1 MNNGRAGGR
10 ERTVKHL
17 ISAAAGVNVG
27 KHRANNEDNLYFNGV
42 YLTEQAR
49 EQPASFE
56 AECAD
61 VRQIY
66 AVCDGMGG
74 EQYGELASLL
84 TVETVRRY
92 ADIVRGDTKKSLDEK
107 IRECI
112 ISANDLVCRA
122 QKDNG
127 AKRIGTTFALLAVDG
142 RTAGIYNMGD
152 SRVYLLRDGAIAQL
166 SEDHTYVAS
175 ISKLL
180 GLTPEQEKS
189 HPMRNRLTRYIGI
202 DSSEVPIDAYSSTLK
217 MKKKDIFLLCSDGLS
232 DAVDDDEMR
241 RILTEAGN
249 PAEAVSQLMDAAL
262 VEGKDNITVI
272 VVAYNME

>member
-1 MNNGRAGGR
+1 M
-10 ERTVKHL
+10 KHL

-27 KHRANNEDNLYFNGV
+27 KHRANNEDNLYFNGA

-49 EQPASFE
+49 EQPVSFDD
-56 AECAD
+56 ECAD
-61 VRQIY
+61 ARQIY

-92 ADIVRGDTKKSLDEK
+92 ADIVRSDIKKSLDEQ

-112 ISANDLVCRA
+112 ISANDLVCQA

-127 AKRIGTTFALLAVDG
+127 ANRIGTTLALLAVDG
-142 RTAGIYNMGD
+142 RTASVYNMGD
-152 SRVYLLRDGAIAQL
+152 SRVYLLRDGVIAQL

-175 ISKLL
+175 ISKFLD
-180 GLTPEQEKS
+180 LTPEQEKS

-202 DSSEVPIDAYSSTLK
+202 DSYAVPIEAHSSTLK
-217 MKKKDIFLLCSDGLS
+217 MKKKDVFLLCSDGLS

-249 PAEAVSQLMDAAL
+249 PAEAVNQLMDAAL

-272 VVAYNME
+272 VVVYNIA

>member
-1 MNNGRAGGR
+1 M
-10 ERTVKHL
+10 KHL

-27 KHRANNEDNLYFNGV
+27 KHRANNEDNLYFNGA
-42 YLTEQAR
+42 YLSEQTR

-56 AECAD
+56 AECSDA
-61 VRQIY
+61 RQIY

-84 TVETVRRY
+84 TVETVHRY
-92 ADIVRGDTKKSLDEK
+92 AGIVRGDTKKSLDEQ

-112 ISANDLVCRA
+112 TAANDLVCQA
-122 QKDNG
+122 QKDFE

-142 RTAGIYNMGD
+142 RTASVYNMGD
-152 SRVYLLRDGAIAQL
+152 SRVYLLRDGEIAQL

-175 ISKLL
+175 ISKIL

-202 DSSEVPIDAYSSTLK
+202 DSAETTIVAQVSTLR

-241 RILTEAGN
+241 RILSEAAN
-249 PAEAVSQLMDAAL
+249 PAEAVNQLMDAAL
-262 VEGKDNITVI
+262 IEGKDNITVI
-272 VVAYNME
+272 VAAYNME